1 MTSEGY
7 QDRFCGEHL
16 LSKDELADHL
26 RNYVDAFHLNVL
38 TSVKIVSTVYDKLT
52 KRWTVKMN
60 TPAADFTVTAKHL
73 VQATGIVSQ
82 KPHVPA
88 ISDKHLFRGLSIHS
102 SEYKNGQTLVD
113 QGVKVSHKSL
123 SLYEFLTR
131 LSRYSSSAQ
140 RTRPS
145 AFSEIAKQPVF
156 KLP

>member
-7 QDRFCGEHL
+7 QDRFRGEHL

-26 RNYVDAFHLNVL
+26 RNYADAFHLNVI
-38 TSVKIVSTVYDKLT
+38 TSVKIVSTDYDKST

-60 TPAADFTVTAKHL
+60 TPASNLTVTAKHL
-73 VQATGIVSQ
+73 VQATGIVSR
-82 KPHVPA
+82 KPFVPT

-123 SLYEFLTR
+123 SLYEFLIR
-131 LSRYSSSAQ
+131 LSRYSSSVQ
-140 RTRPS
+140 QTRPS
-145 AFSEIAKQPVF
+145 TFSEIAKQPAS
-156 KLP
+156 KLS